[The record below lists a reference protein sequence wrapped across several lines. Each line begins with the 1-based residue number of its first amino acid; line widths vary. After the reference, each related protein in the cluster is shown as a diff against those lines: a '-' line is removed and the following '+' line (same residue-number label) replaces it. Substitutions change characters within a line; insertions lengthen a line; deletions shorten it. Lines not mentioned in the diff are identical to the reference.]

1 MESTL
6 TIQTH
11 LPLTGLFFV
20 LKKWVLLEYLS
31 SGSILLD
38 PNASMVVPLKLQAD
52 VWNGPHGVG
61 QVLRI

>member
-6 TIQTH
+6 TIRKH
-11 LPLTGLFFV
+11 LPLTGLFFA

-38 PNASMVVPLKLQAD
+38 PNASMVVPLRLQAD

>member
-6 TIQTH
+6 TIRKH
-11 LPLTGLFFV
+11 PSLTGLFLV